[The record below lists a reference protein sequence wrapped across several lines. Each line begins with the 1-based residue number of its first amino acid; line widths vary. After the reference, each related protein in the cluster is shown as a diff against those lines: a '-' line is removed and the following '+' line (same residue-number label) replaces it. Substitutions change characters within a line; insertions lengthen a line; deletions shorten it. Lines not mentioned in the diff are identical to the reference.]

1 MNQDPGKMQQGV
13 PAGQVLAGQVLTGQV
28 RFPRSGGQILVDQLL
43 VQGVDRATCVP
54 GESYLAVLDALHDAA
69 IDVLVCRQE
78 GGAAMMADAY
88 ARLTGRPGI
97 CFVTRGPGAS
107 NAAPGIHIAMQDS
120 SPLIVFVGQVERGMR
135 EREAFQE
142 LDYKAV
148 FGTMAKWAVEID
160 AAARIPEIVARAF
173 RVATQGRPGPVVVSL
188 PEDVL
193 TEMATVADAPRVEPA
208 QASPGEA
215 EMAKLKVLLASAE
228 RPLVILG
235 GSRWSQEAHDAFVR
249 FAERFD
255 LPVTTS
261 FRRSSLFPA
270 DHENY
275 VGDLG
280 VGPNP
285 KLVQRVKEA
294 DVVLLVGG
302 RFSEQQSCA
311 YTLLDVPVPK
321 QKLVHVYPD
330 LGELGRVYQP
340 VLAINATPATFTT
353 ALHGL
358 ATPNRLAWRE
368 RTKAAR
374 AEYLEWTGKPR
385 ALPGAFQLGEA
396 MVWLR
401 DRLPPDAIV
410 TNGAGN
416 YATWV
421 HRYFRFRR
429 FGTQLA
435 PTSGSMGFGTPA
447 AVMAK
452 RQCPDRIV
460 IAFAGDGCF
469 LMNGQEFATAVQYDL
484 PIIVVIVDNGMYGT
498 IRMHQELHY
507 PRRISATALK
517 NPDFAAYA
525 RAFGGHGE
533 RVERTEDFAPAFER
547 ALASN
552 KPSILHCLMDAEAL
566 TPARTLSEIRAAG
579 EKAAAG

>member
-1 MNQDPGKMQQGV
+1 MNKDPGKMQQGV
-13 PAGQVLAGQVLTGQV
+13 LAGKVQ
-28 RFPRSGGQILVDQLL
+28 FPRSGGQILVDQLL
-43 VQGVDRATCVP
+43 IQGVERATCVP

-69 IDVLVCRQE
+69 IDVIICRQE
-78 GGAAMMADAY
+78 GGAAMMADAHG
-88 ARLTGRPGI
+88 RLTGRPGV

-107 NAAPGIHIAMQDS
+107 NASPGIHIAMQDS

-160 AAARIPEIVARAF
+160 DAARIPEIVARAF
-173 RVATQGRPGPVVVSL
+173 RVAMQGRPGPVVVAL

-193 TEMATVADAPRVEPA
+193 TDMATVADAPRVEPA
-208 QASPGEA
+208 QAFPGEA
-215 EMAKLKVLLASAE
+215 EMQKLKALIASAE

-235 GSRWSQEAHDAFVR
+235 GSGWSQEAHDAMVR

-270 DHENY
+270 DHANY
-275 VGDLG
+275 AGDLG
-280 VGPNP
+280 VGPSP

-294 DVVLLVGG
+294 DLVLLIGG
-302 RFSEQQSCA
+302 RFSEQQSSA

-330 LGELGRVYQP
+330 IGELGRVYQP
-340 VLAINATPATFTT
+340 TLAINATPGTFAA
-353 ALHGL
+353 ALDGF
-358 ATPNRLAWRE
+358 ASPNRIAWGE

-374 AEYLEWTGKPR
+374 AEYLDWTGKPR

-396 MVWLR
+396 MIWLR
-401 DRLPPDAIV
+401 DRLPPDAIL

-416 YATWV
+416 YATWL
-421 HRYFRFRR
+421 HRYYRFRR

-460 IAFAGDGCF
+460 VAFAGDGCF

-484 PIIVVIVDNGMYGT
+484 PIIVVVVDNGMYGT

-507 PRRISATALK
+507 PRRISGTALK

-525 RAFGGHGE
+525 KAFGGHGE

-547 ALASN
+547 ALASG
-552 KPSILHCLMDAEAL
+552 KPSILHCIVDPEAL

-579 EKAAAG
+579 EKAAAR